1 MSFLSKRE
9 LVTGALTA
17 AVLVLLAYQGVTEML
32 GAHPWWAFKVGYFGV
47 IIGVVIYVV
56 QSFWRGSFATKV
68 LMISVA
74 LLAMTVT
81 VWIGKARFSAS
92 YAEDAV
98 AGKMWFFGWIGI
110 VAALFLLVVHL
121 FGKRRG

>member
-9 LVTGALTA
+9 LMTGGVTA
-17 AVLVLLAYQGVTEML
+17 AALVLLAYWGVTEML
-32 GAHPWWAFKVGYFGV
+32 GAHPWWAFKVGYVGV

-56 QSFWRGSFATKV
+56 LSFWRGSFATKA
-68 LMISVA
+68 LMISAA
-74 LLAMTVT
+74 LLAMSLT

-98 AGKMWFFGWIGI
+98 AGRMWFFGWIGI
-110 VAALFLLVVHL
+110 VAMLFVLVVHL
-121 FGKRRG
+121 IGKRV

>member
-1 MSFLSKRE
+1 
-9 LVTGALTA
+9 
-17 AVLVLLAYQGVTEML
+17 ML

-56 QSFWRGSFATKV
+56 QSFWHGSFSTKA

-98 AGKMWFFGWIGI
+98 AGKMWFFDWIGI